1 MADMDGS
8 MVLSKGELKSGL
20 AEFGIEINLRE
31 LDDVFAN
38 LDGVSVAVGSPLRT
52 VRARVLPTLVQGEG
66 DMVSLAPILLAHG

>member
-52 VRARVLPTLVQGEG
+52 V
-66 DMVSLAPILLAHG
+66 